1 MLGMSVDNISNAE
14 DLFSDIEHPIR
25 RAIMDRGGSISHHH
39 GVGKIRKDFL
49 KDTLSDSSVEL
60 IKDLKKAHDPSNIFG
75 IRNGIFA
82 D

>member
-1 MLGMSVDNISNAE
+1 
-14 DLFSDIEHPIR
+14 
-25 RAIMDRGGSISHHH
+25 MDHGGSISHHH

-75 IRNGIFA
+75 IRNGVFA